1 MFIEVAD
8 RTHREDQYS
17 KRLIVLLKD
26 VLGKWRCIVLN
37 LCIQLDD
44 LLVDLFDIV
53 SNLKQPEQKPTA

>member
-8 RTHREDQYS
+8 RAQREDQYS

-26 VLGKWRCIVLN
+26 LLGKWRCIVLN

-44 LLVDLFDIV
+44 LFVDLFDIV
-53 SNLKQPEQKPTA
+53 SNLKQPEQKHTA